1 LRPIRASRRAFLCT
15 IFGLVIL
22 FSGVDESPAHCAEPH
37 PQPLRLGRFEVDATP
52 PLQSPVAYAPAR
64 SITDPLSA
72 RGIVLVGSGQ
82 PIVLCAVDWIGIGGS
97 GLAVWKARLADAAG
111 TTPDRVSVHTLH
123 QHDAPR
129 CDFRAEELL
138 AAHGLGGTRF
148 DSPFATGVINSVAGA
163 VKLAVADSRP
173 VTHLGLG
180 TSVVE
185 RVASNRRILG
195 PDGNVT
201 LTRMSSTRN
210 PEAIDAP
217 EGTIDPVLKL
227 VSFWNGEQPLAV
239 LTYYACHPQ
248 SYYGK
253 GDVTCEWVGLA
264 RNQRQRAIP
273 GLLHVHFNGASGN
286 VAAGKYNDGAP
297 ERRPELAAR
306 LAEAMRLAWEGTTR
320 SPIQATDVEWRTC
333 PVELPVGDH
342 IKAAPLEA
350 ALADSMKTSAERLNA
365 ATKLAWLEQTSSG
378 RPVLLSCLRLN
389 DAWILQMP
397 GELFVEYQ
405 LAAQEMRPKS
415 FVALA
420 AYGNYS
426 PGYIGTAIA
435 YTQGGYETQPRSSNV
450 SPGVEQVLMDGMRQ
464 LLK

>member
-1 LRPIRASRRAFLCT
+1 MHAAET
-15 IFGLVIL
+15 
-22 FSGVDESPAHCAEPH
+22 SPG
-37 PQPLRLGRFEVDATP
+37 PLRLGRFEVDATP

-72 RGIVLVGSGQ
+72 RGVVLIGAGQ

-97 GLAVWKARLADAAG
+97 GQAAWKARLATAAG

-138 AAHGLGGTRF
+138 AGHGLGQTRF
-148 DSPFATGVINSVAGA
+148 DSSFATGVIENVARA
-163 VKLAVADSRP
+163 VKQATADARP

-180 TSVVE
+180 TSVVD

-195 PDGNVT
+195 PDGKVK
-201 LTRMSSTRN
+201 LVRMSSTKN
-210 PEAIDAP
+210 PEAIAAP

-239 LTYYACHPQ
+239 VTYFACHPQ

-253 GDVTCEWVGLA
+253 GDVTSEWVGLA
-264 RNQRQRAIP
+264 RNQRQQTLP
-273 GLLHVHFNGASGN
+273 GVLHVHFNGAGGN
-286 VAAGKYNDGAP
+286 VAAGKYNDGTP
-297 ERRPELAAR
+297 ERRPELAGR
-306 LAEAMRLAWEGTTR
+306 LADAMRRAWDGTTR
-320 SPIQATDVEWRTC
+320 SPLQASDIEWRTRS
-333 PVELPVGDH
+333 VALPLGAH

-350 ALADSMKTSAERLNA
+350 ALADSMKTPAERLNA
-365 ATKLAWLEQTSSG
+365 ATKLAWLERTSSG
-378 RPVLLSCLRLN
+378 EPVQLACLRLKE
-389 DAWILQMP
+389 AWILHMP

-405 LAAQEMRPKS
+405 LAAQAMRPKS
-415 FVALA
+415 FVAMA
-420 AYGNYS
+420 AYGDYS

-435 YTQGGYETQPRSSNV
+435 YTQGGYETEPRSSNV
-450 SPGVEQVLMDGMRQ
+450 APEVEQVLMDGMRE